1 MLRTAV
7 QRVLDG
13 AEVESISE
21 ESDLR
26 DRLASEGDRPTVLM
40 VNRSL
45 DGFFDSADGIELIR
59 AFHQPDAHHVALL
72 VSNLDEAQEQARQ
85 AGAIDGFGKTALNS
99 VQTGEVLLAAVEAAR
114 VRPSR

>member
-7 QRVLDG
+7 QRVLEG
-13 AEVESISE
+13 AEVESVSE

-26 DRLASEGDRPTVLM
+26 DRLASGGDRPTVLM

-59 AFHQPDAHHVALL
+59 GFHQPEAHHVAML
-72 VSNLDEAQEQARQ
+72 VSNLDDAQEKATQ
-85 AGAIDGFGKTALNS
+85 AGAIAGFGKTALNAAE
-99 VQTGEVLLAAVEAAR
+99 TGEVLLAAAEAAR
-114 VRPSR
+114 VRSIR